1 MNPMSIVFLGLSLTS
16 SWGNGHATTYRAL
29 SKGLAR
35 RGHRV
40 LFLERDV
47 PWYAAHRD
55 LPDPPFAAVRHYA
68 NLRELQTRFAAAIEA
83 ADLVVLGSYV
93 PQGIEVARWVLQ
105 VATGVGAFYD
115 IDTPLTLGKLRRA
128 DREYLAPDLIPR
140 FDLYL
145 SFTGGPVLD
154 LLASEFGAQRPRPL
168 YCSVDPDVHRPQ
180 ATALCWDLGYMGTY
194 SEDRQP
200 GLEAFLL
207 APARAL
213 PDRAFVVAGPQ
224 YPPELAW
231 PANVRRVEHLPP
243 ARHASFY
250 CAQRITL
257 NLTRADMASAGWSP
271 SVRLFEAAATGTSI
285 VSDAWPGLETFFE
298 PEEEILIARSS
309 EEVIGYLSDLDDARR
324 QAIAAAA
331 RRRVLQSHT
340 LDRRALELE
349 RYVAEARGGQGAPA
363 EPETTTE
370 VA

>member
-1 MNPMSIVFLGLSLTS
+1 
-16 SWGNGHATTYRAL
+16 
-29 SKGLAR
+29 
-35 RGHRV
+35 
-40 LFLERDV
+40 
-47 PWYAAHRD
+47 
-55 LPDPPFAAVRHYA
+55 
-68 NLRELQTRFAAAIEA
+68 
-83 ADLVVLGSYV
+83 
-93 PQGIEVARWVLQ
+93 VLQ

-115 IDTPLTLGKLRRA
+115 IDTPVTLGKLRRA

-194 SEDRQP
+194 TPDRQP